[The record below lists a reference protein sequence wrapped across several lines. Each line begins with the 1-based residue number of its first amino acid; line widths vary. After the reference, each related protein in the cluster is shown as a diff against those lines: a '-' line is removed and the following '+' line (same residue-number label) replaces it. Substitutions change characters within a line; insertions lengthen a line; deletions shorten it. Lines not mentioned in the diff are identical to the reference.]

1 MKQMKVILLQRVAK
15 LGCIGDV
22 VNVKPGF
29 ARNYLLPQR
38 IALRANKANME
49 YFESKKA
56 EIEAA
61 NEKSKNEALLL
72 LEKVKD
78 VTIILVRQAS
88 EKGHL
93 YGSVSARDIAA
104 QISEKGVVVSPSKV
118 SINSPIK
125 ELGVYSVSVSL
136 HPEVYVDIKVS
147 VGKSEDEAISQLSAC

>member
-15 LGCIGDV
+15 LGGIGDV

-29 ARNYLLPQR
+29 ARNYLLPQK

-61 NEKSKNEALLL
+61 NEKSKNEALSLL
-72 LEKVKD
+72 NKIKD
-78 VTIILVRQAS
+78 VTIVLVRQAS

-93 YGSVSARDIAA
+93 YGSVSAKDIAT

-118 SINSPIK
+118 SIGTPIK

-136 HPEVYVDIKVS
+136 HPEVCLDVKVS
-147 VGKSEDEAISQLSAC
+147 VGKSEDEAITQLSAI

>member
-38 IALRANKANME
+38 IALRANKANIE

-61 NEKSKNEALLL
+61 NEKSKNEALSL
-72 LEKVKD
+72 LEKIKD